1 MAKKK
6 IEAEETT
13 ESAKIETVV
22 FAPTKLEGL
31 TPGRM
36 VHYIDEGARHRAA
49 IITWIW
55 NEDGTVNLFVPDD
68 GVAPLPSPVVR
79 SVRYDEGLQP
89 LTWHFI
95 ERA

>member
-6 IEAEETT
+6 IESEETA
-13 ESAKIETVV
+13 EAIEPQAP
-22 FAPTKLEGL
+22 APTKLAGL
-31 TPGRM
+31 IEGRM

-55 NEDGTVNLFVPDD
+55 SDDGTVNLFVPDD

-89 LTWHFI
+89 LSWHFI
-95 ERA
+95 EGA

>member
-13 ESAKIETVV
+13 ESVEEK
-22 FAPTKLEGL
+22 APAPVKLEGL

-55 NEDGTVNLFVPDD
+55 SDDGTVNLFVPDD

>member
-1 MAKKK
+1 MAKKA
-6 IEAEETT
+6 IEA
-13 ESAKIETVV
+13 IEPIEATKPE
-22 FAPTKLEGL
+22 APKPAPVILERL
-31 TPGRM
+31 PDCL

-49 IITWIW
+49 IVTWIW
-55 NEDGTVNLFVPDD
+55 SDDGTVNLFVPDD